1 LAVPP
6 SRSEAEGFLL
16 GAILSKIPLLGRNGP
31 ALIGRAME
39 SGPGI
44 NELYAL
50 AQGGDAA
57 AKERLYARLFVS
69 FRVIVRQRMWGDE
82 DAEDVL
88 QDALAAVAGQYDE
101 LTVESSF
108 AAWAHRVLSNK
119 IVDHFKLK
127 KIRAGKMEQLSQ
139 QRAEAMIR
147 NPDPMFKL
155 RIKAC
160 FAKIHQAHKQHARI
174 LSLHFQGYTTDEI
187 CRRLGV
193 TRNNCY
199 VTLSRAR
206 AMLEKCLR
214 REDEDS

>member
-1 LAVPP
+1 
-6 SRSEAEGFLL
+6 
-16 GAILSKIPLLGRNGP
+16 
-31 ALIGRAME
+31 ME
-39 SGPGI
+39 PGPGI

-57 AKERLYARLFVS
+57 AKERLYARLLVS

-82 DAEDVL
+82 DAEDVV
-88 QDALAAVAGQYDE
+88 QDALIAVVGQYDE

-119 IVDHFKLK
+119 IVDHFRLK
-127 KIRAGKMEQLSQ
+127 KTRAVKMEQIS
-139 QRAEAMIR
+139 RRPAEATVR
-147 NPDPMFKL
+147 NPDPMLKP

-160 FAKIHQAHKQHARI
+160 LAKIHQVHRQHARI
-174 LSLHFQGYTTDEI
+174 LSLHFQGYTTEEI
-187 CRRLGV
+187 CLRLGM

-199 VTLSRAR
+199 VILSRAR
-206 AMLEKCLR
+206 AMLEKCLS